1 MSIDTCVTS
10 SAGQTLVVLIRNVLS
25 GLWVTVPLSETEID
39 DVNYVLFLSMA
50 DQEVVRLHVSMNE
63 MVIVQEFESL
73 NHLVRDHERSFNGE
87 FSFAEIESILQT
99 GSQQVHYHR
108 IVVSF
113 HSEPV
118 DAWNTG

>member
-10 SAGQTLVVLIRNVLS
+10 SAGQTLVVLVRNVLS

-73 NHLVRDHERSFNGE
+73 NHLVRYHERSFNGE

-99 GSQQVHYHR
+99 GS
-108 IVVSF
+108 
-113 HSEPV
+113 
-118 DAWNTG
+118 